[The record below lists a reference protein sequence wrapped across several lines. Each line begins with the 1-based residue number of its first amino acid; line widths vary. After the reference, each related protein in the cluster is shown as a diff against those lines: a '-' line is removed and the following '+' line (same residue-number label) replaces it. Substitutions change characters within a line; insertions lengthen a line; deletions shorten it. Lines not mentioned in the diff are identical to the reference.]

1 MRNNYDKNLFNGD
14 VGFILGIDEGSGL
27 VRTEFNGESKDLE
40 KGELTDLSL
49 AYAISIHKSQGSEY
63 PVVILPLMKQH
74 FMMLQRNL
82 IYTGI
87 TRGKKE
93 VFLIGEP
100 EAYAMAVRNAKS
112 NTRRSNLVEKIL
124 KLKQQ

>member
-1 MRNNYDKNLFNGD
+1 MSDLYWESMKVQDSF
-14 VGFILGIDEGSGL
+14 
-27 VRTEFNGESKDLE
+27 TEFNGESKDLE

-87 TRGKKE
+87 TRGKE

-112 NTRRSNLVEKIL
+112 NIRRSNLVEKIL

>member
-1 MRNNYDKNLFNGD
+1 M
-14 VGFILGIDEGSGL
+14 
-27 VRTEFNGESKDLE
+27 E

-112 NTRRSNLVEKIL
+112 NIRRSNLVEKS
-124 KLKQQ
+124 

>member
-1 MRNNYDKNLFNGD
+1 
-14 VGFILGIDEGSGL
+14 
-27 VRTEFNGESKDLE
+27 
-40 KGELTDLSL
+40 
-49 AYAISIHKSQGSEY
+49 
-63 PVVILPLMKQH
+63 MKQH

-112 NTRRSNLVEKIL
+112 NIRRSNLVEKS
-124 KLKQQ
+124 